1 MKLIEMLYK
10 IGDDD
15 KNFRP
20 TKMSQELKFHLG
32 DFDSD
37 ILAGIDA
44 AFSAIHK
51 YGIPD
56 DLDELMEVI

>member
-1 MKLIEMLYK
+1 MKLIEMLYE
-10 IGDDD
+10 INEDD

-32 DFDSD
+32 DLDSNM
-37 ILAGIDA
+37 LAGIDA
-44 AFSAIHK
+44 VFSAIYK

-56 DLDELMEVI
+56 DLDELMEVL